1 MLIGVC
7 CAYDMLTMFTSLDL
21 TICIRVCCSPIILQH
36 VIKRKAVSLCSS

>member
-21 TICIRVCCSPIILQH
+21 TIFMHVCCSPIIMQH
-36 VIKRKAVSLCSS
+36 VIRRKAASLCSS